1 MYINYV
7 NKLTQVGVINTT
19 SCSCYIACII
29 HCCRSH
35 MFTIWAY
42 LYSQVSNG
50 DIKNLTFTYR
60 SKSSSLVHPTSSFT
74 AAVQDVSDGLVGTLP
89 RTIARSHC
97 RSILPKEMPART
109 HNDNITNFF
118 ISFSHPFFNLLFFQ
132 I

>member
-1 MYINYV
+1 
-7 NKLTQVGVINTT
+7 
-19 SCSCYIACII
+19 
-29 HCCRSH
+29 

-50 DIKNLTFTYR
+50 DIKNLTLTYR

-97 RSILPKEMPART
+97 RSILPKEKPART

-118 ISFSHPFFNLLFFQ
+118 ISFSHPFFSFAVLSDMSVGPFWITGSYWLFLLYL
-132 I
+132 II